1 MFSESGKIIKDLI
14 DAMEQYTHPALYS
27 KAASDSRVKTAKEY
41 IGSYKKQLHW
51 ELSDATLGDEFC
63 ATDIG
68 VYYLVPELNN
78 MVSLQFEG
86 FVLAISH
93 SEDKPQLKDQAEEDY
108 ILRTKTIKKV
118 G

>member
-1 MFSESGKIIKDLI
+1 MLSESGRIIKQLLDVI
-14 DAMEQYTHPALYS
+14 EQYVHPALYT
-27 KAASDSRVKTAKEY
+27 KALSDHRVIHARGY

-51 ELSDATLGDEFC
+51 EPTDHTIGEEFS

-78 MVSLQFEG
+78 MVSLQFED
-86 FVLAISH
+86 FVLAIVNR
-93 SEDKPQLKDQAEEDY
+93 EDKDQLKDQAEEDY
-108 ILRTKTIKKV
+108 ILRTKTITKV